1 MRLNDYIAV
10 NGWNFELVV
19 QSDGN
24 DVFYQCRGEVMYD
37 DDHDETPEPSLW
49 RAAEKLGTI
58 LTKDG
63 LNVDVNHSE
72 KGWVEVTI
80 NNYKIFR

>member
-10 NGWNFELVV
+10 NGWNFEKVV
-19 QSDGN
+19 QDDEN

-37 DDHDETPEPSLW
+37 DDHDQMPEPSLW
-49 RAAEKLGTI
+49 RAAEKLEEI

-63 LNVDVNHSE
+63 LNVYAGHSE

-80 NNYKIFR
+80 NK

>member
-10 NGWNFELVV
+10 NGWNFELIDNNV
-19 QSDGN
+19 D

-37 DDHDETPEPSLW
+37 DDHDQIPEPSLW
-49 RAAEKLGTI
+49 RAAEKLEEI

-63 LNVDVNHSE
+63 LNVYAGHSE

-80 NNYKIFR
+80 NK

>member
-10 NGWNFELVV
+10 NGWNFELIDNNV
-19 QSDGN
+19 D

-37 DDHDETPEPSLW
+37 DDHDQIPEPSLW
-49 RAAEKLGTI
+49 RAAEKLEEI

-63 LNVDVNHSE
+63 LKVYAGHSE

-80 NNYKIFR
+80 NN